1 MSADSPALVKIG
13 DLNPPTLIAYQLW
26 RPFLRARLM
35 DESSRSTPLSPEAT
49 QEAWVAFCARFE
61 LHPENPTPVP
71 KEYSGL
77 SVDGLRACAS
87 LEKRVQ
93 LWKESQ
99 FAPHVGDLFLKRRAD
114 LDRVLYRI
122 IRVNS
127 ESLIR
132 ELFFRLKNN
141 EATFEELAAKF
152 STGSEA
158 QSGGQIGPV
167 PFGSMNR
174 ELYEALHPA
183 QPGELLGP
191 IKIAQVHVIL
201 KLERKLPAKLDA
213 QLHARLLEDLCN
225 TWVEERLNALEQQRE
240 TLKTNPL

>member
-1 MSADSPALVKIG
+1 MSAASPALVKIG

-26 RPFLRARLM
+26 RPYLRARLI
-35 DESSRSTPLSPEAT
+35 DESSRSTRLSPEAT
-49 QEAWVAFCARFE
+49 QEAWVDFCARLE
-61 LHPENPTPVP
+61 LNPENPTPVP

-77 SVDGLRACAS
+77 SEDGLRACAS
-87 LEKRVQ
+87 LEKRIQ

-114 LDRVLYRI
+114 LDSVLYRI

-127 ESLIR
+127 EPLIR

-152 STGSEA
+152 STGREA

-174 ELYEALHPA
+174 ELYEVLHSA

-191 IKIAQVHVIL
+191 FKIAQVHLIL
-201 KLERKLPAKLDA
+201 KLERKFPAKLDA
-213 QLHARLLEDLCN
+213 QLHARLVEDLCN
-225 TWVEERLNALEQQRE
+225 TWIEERLIAMEQQRE
-240 TLKTNPL
+240 VLKTANL